1 MTGLGYH
8 PVEARA
14 RRAPAGDAGTLAGC
28 LVLHAVLALEQPR
41 SDPTEHNKLQ
51 ARLPCSKL
59 RTARRSPVGA
69 RLVWFGGK
77 AATADLVYAWE
88 AESTMPGRR
97 PEGRQARALD
107 PTPRR
112 EEL

>member
-1 MTGLGYH
+1 MSGLGYD

-28 LVLHAVLALEQPR
+28 LVLVAALAPEQPR

-69 RLVWFGGK
+69 RLVCLGGK

-88 AESTMPGRR
+88 AGPVMPGRR
-97 PEGRQARALD
+97 HEGRQARALD